1 MQIKGFCSVL
11 HDEVLPEET
20 DSSSLIIFP
29 YNSSLNRARS
39 CHKGKIYIFMKLDIS
54 HYRLSL
60 IVGKP
65 SLGEHQPEPCAD
77 AGVSLSSSLDKKTSA
92 KPADM

>member
-1 MQIKGFCSVL
+1 MRAMQIKGFCSVL

-39 CHKGKIYIFMKLDIS
+39 CHKGKIYIFMKLDI
-54 HYRLSL
+54 
-60 IVGKP
+60 
-65 SLGEHQPEPCAD
+65 
-77 AGVSLSSSLDKKTSA
+77 
-92 KPADM
+92 